1 MACLQSV
8 DPVKLGIEEGLGCIH
23 GWPSY
28 GEIEWILLVDKGGQE
43 GEDQVAWWREM
54 GLNKEMQEEIF
65 EREVFDE

>member
-1 MACLQSV
+1 MTGVQTCAL
-8 DPVKLGIEEGLGCIH
+8 P
-23 GWPSY
+23 
-28 GEIEWILLVDKGGQE
+28 ILVYKGGQE

>member
-8 DPVKLGIEEGLGCIH
+8 DPVKLGIEEGTWVH
-23 GWPSY
+23 TWMPMV
-28 GEIEWILLVDKGGQE
+28 WRNRMDLLVYKGGQE

>member
-1 MACLQSV
+1 MHTWMSMV
-8 DPVKLGIEEGLGCIH
+8 RSNRMD
-23 GWPSY
+23 
-28 GEIEWILLVDKGGQE
+28 LLVYKGRQE